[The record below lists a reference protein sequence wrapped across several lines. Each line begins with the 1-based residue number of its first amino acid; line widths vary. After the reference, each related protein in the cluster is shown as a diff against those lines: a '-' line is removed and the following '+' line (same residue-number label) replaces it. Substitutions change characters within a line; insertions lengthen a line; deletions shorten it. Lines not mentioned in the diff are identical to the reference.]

1 MNDCHA
7 GLEST
12 ITGTSN
18 CNSRSQFME
27 HLYSGPPHFRLVLLD
42 NQGGKLLGRLI
53 GHLLA
58 RDNCLG
64 KAVVPGKEVVEPG
77 PVYWRTIHKEGA
89 RFTLGWTLYI
99 I

>member
-1 MNDCHA
+1 MRGIVKNFHA

-12 ITGTSN
+12 TSCTSN
-18 CNSRSQFME
+18 FDSHSQVME

-58 RDNCLG
+58 RDTCFG
-64 KAVVPGKEVVEPG
+64 KAVVLGKEVVEPG
-77 PVYWRTIHKEGA
+77 PVY
-89 RFTLGWTLYI
+89 
-99 I
+99 